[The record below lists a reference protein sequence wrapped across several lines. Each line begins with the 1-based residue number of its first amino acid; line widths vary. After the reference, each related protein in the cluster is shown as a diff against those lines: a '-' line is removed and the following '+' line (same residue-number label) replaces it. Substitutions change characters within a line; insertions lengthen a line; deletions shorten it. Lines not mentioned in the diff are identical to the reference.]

1 MVSAA
6 QNEVRPRTAGEILDD
21 AWRLY
26 LANGP
31 LLLAL
36 SSVFAAPLCITLFC
50 LLTGPL
56 PASGWQRVVWPALA
70 AMAVLLSGLGSG
82 ACQEFFRRA
91 ADAAQPALGKCLGAS
106 LRRGGKHA
114 AARPLLAAACFLVS
128 LLLLLPCFAVLIT

>member
-1 MVSAA
+1 MASAA

-50 LLTGPL
+50 LLTGTL
-56 PASGWQRVVWPALA
+56 PASVWQRLLWPALA
-70 AMAVLLSGLGSG
+70 AVGMLLSGLGSG

-91 ADAAQPALGKCLGAS
+91 ADGSRPTLGECLGAS
-106 LRRGGKHA
+106 LHRAGNHA
-114 AARPLLAAACFLVS
+114 AARGLIAAACFLGS
-128 LLLLLPCFAVLIT
+128 